1 MRFESSTMATSNVRA
16 FLAGR
21 LTLAC
26 LVMILH
32 GCGVAEAPLKDTPKV
47 VATPRTGE
55 LSIMSKAGD
64 PVGDV
69 TPVYISVANGTGV
82 NRTINPGQIF
92 ALDPNGDRIAPLPP
106 GEAARQAGGAGALKA
121 ELVSAGLSGAG
132 GAAVGAG
139 LGAIAGAIA
148 NGSDIGGAASGAAIG
163 GATGAGVGIFSGV
176 GQGQGQAQYQADS
189 QISALAIPAGD
200 VRQDFT
206 VSGYVF
212 FPKGNYSDIVMLV
225 TNAET
230 GNTEVIKEPWH

>member
-1 MRFESSTMATSNVRA
+1 MATPIVRA
-16 FLAGR
+16 FLARG
-21 LTLAC
+21 LTLAS
-26 LVMILH
+26 LITVLY
-32 GCGVAEAPLKDTPKV
+32 GCGIAEAPLKDTPKV
-47 VATPRTGE
+47 VATPRKGE

-69 TPVYISVANGTGV
+69 TPVYISIANGTDV
-82 NRTINPGQIF
+82 NRTVNPGQIF
-92 ALDPNGDRIAPLPP
+92 AIDPNGDRIAPLPP

-121 ELVSAGLSGAG
+121 ELVSASLSGAG
-132 GAAVGAG
+132 GAAVGAS

-148 NGSDIGGAASGAAIG
+148 NGSEIGGATNGAAIG
-163 GATGAGVGIFSGV
+163 GATGAGAGIFSGV

-212 FPKGNYSDIVMLV
+212 FPKGNYRNIVMLV

-230 GNTEVIKEPWH
+230 GNTEVIEEPWR